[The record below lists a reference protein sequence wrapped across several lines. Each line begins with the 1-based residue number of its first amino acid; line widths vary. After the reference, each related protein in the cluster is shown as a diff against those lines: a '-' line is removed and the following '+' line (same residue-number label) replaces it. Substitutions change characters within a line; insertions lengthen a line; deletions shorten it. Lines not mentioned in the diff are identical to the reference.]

1 MNAQAD
7 SGGARGSRRTSAQ
20 PPGGLRATHAW
31 PPLAWT
37 SLALFGSLL
46 LHADRAPIW
55 VTLVACA
62 LIAWRL
68 LAEARPIRLPGKV
81 LRVVI
86 ALVLVLAV
94 FVRFGTLNG
103 LHPGTLLLL
112 LMSAIKLLETQAR
125 RDQYIVIGGSLFL
138 LLAACLE
145 RQDLVR
151 IPLYALQTWLC
162 CGALAI
168 VAYAPDKKS
177 AAATTSNESIGAFDT
192 RAALLLAGR
201 TLLYSL
207 PLAVVLFVLFPRVQG
222 AFWAVPRSEDAE
234 TGLSDTMSPGSISLL
249 TSSYEI
255 AFRVKFDGAVPRP
268 QERYWRGPV
277 LHKFDGYTWTR
288 APETAYDPEPLEYL
302 GRPYSYR
309 VSLEPSQQAWW
320 LALDTVAE
328 TSTRK
333 GYITYDHTLLGSDPV
348 TQLTTYY
355 AVSYTSIRATQ
366 PLSTRARQVE
376 VALPRGRN
384 PRSVELA
391 REMRSRVG
399 SDGEFVA
406 AVLEFLRTGGFVYSL
421 TPPLLDKDSV
431 DDFLF
436 NSRSGFCG
444 HYASAFVT
452 LMRAANVPARVVT
465 GYLGGEWN
473 PIGGY
478 LVLRQ
483 SDAHA
488 WAEVWL
494 DGRGWTRVDPTTV
507 VEPDRLTRGML
518 DILPGSGSRG
528 ARLLHASPTL
538 SRLLARWDAANAW
551 WNDHVLKFDYAAQLK
566 LLSRLGIRQP
576 DLQTLGWGFLAA
588 LLLWLGWMAWQ
599 FGRAVPRARPDRLGR
614 AYTRLCRKLAR
625 AGLPPRTAHEGPLAY
640 ADTLAA
646 KSPNLAPEIRRLL
659 ARYAELR
666 YGQEAPSYDT
676 EVKEFERSV
685 AALTL

>member
-1 MNAQAD
+1 
-7 SGGARGSRRTSAQ
+7 
-20 PPGGLRATHAW
+20 
-31 PPLAWT
+31 
-37 SLALFGSLL
+37 LALFGSLL
-46 LHADRAPIW
+46 LHIDRAPIW
-55 VTLVACA
+55 VTLVACG

-68 LAEARPIRLPGKV
+68 LAEARPVRLPGKV
-81 LRVVI
+81 VRVVI
-86 ALVLVLAV
+86 ALLLVLAV
-94 FVRFGTLNG
+94 FLRFDTLNG

-112 LMSAIKLLETQAR
+112 LMSAIKLLETQGR
-125 RDQYIVIGGSLFL
+125 RDQYIVLGGSLFL

-145 RQDLVR
+145 RQDLLR
-151 IPLYALQTWLC
+151 IPLYVLETWLC

-168 VAYAPDKKS
+168 VAYAPGKRP
-177 AAATTSNESIGAFDT
+177 AAVTSFAENAGAFDT
-192 RAALLLAGR
+192 WAALLLAAR
-201 TLLYSL
+201 ALLYSL

-249 TSSYEI
+249 TSSYDI
-255 AFRVKFDGAVPRP
+255 AFRVKFDGAVPP
-268 QERYWRGPV
+268 PPERYWRGPV

-288 APETAYDPEPLEYL
+288 APETAYDAEPLEYL

-309 VSLEPSQQAWW
+309 VSLEPSQQPWW

-328 TSTRK
+328 TATRT
-333 GYITYDHTLLGSDPV
+333 GSITYDHALIGSDPV
-348 TQLTTYY
+348 TQLTSYF
-355 AVSYTSIRATQ
+355 AVSYTSTRTTQ

-376 VALPRGRN
+376 IALPRGRN
-384 PRSVELA
+384 PRSVQLA
-391 REMRSRVG
+391 REMRGRVG

-436 NSRSGFCG
+436 NTRSGFCG

-452 LMRAANVPARVVT
+452 LMRAAAVPARVVT

-473 PIGGY
+473 PIGDY

-518 DILPGSGSRG
+518 DVLPGSGSRE

-551 WNDHVLKFDYAAQLK
+551 WNDHVVRFDYAAQLH
-566 LLSRLGIRQP
+566 LLSRLGIRSP
-576 DLQTLGWGFLAA
+576 DLQTLGWGFLGA
-588 LLLWLGWMAWQ
+588 LSLWLGWMAWQ
-599 FGRAVPRARPDRLGR
+599 FGRAVPRTRPDRLGR
-614 AYTRLCRKLAR
+614 AYARLCRKLAR
-625 AGLPPRTAHEGPLAY
+625 AGLPPRAAHEGPLAY
-640 ADTLAA
+640 AGALGAHRPD
-646 KSPNLAPEIRRLL
+646 LAPEVGRLL

-666 YGQEAPSYDT
+666 YGDEVSSYDT
-676 EVKEFERSV
+676 QVKEFERDV
-685 AALTL
+685 GALTL